1 MTVRNNERIRELADT
16 VFDQTFLLT
25 RAMTVLTLI
34 LAAAAL
40 LIMGWVFFS
49 TRVWYYRLLAVWG
62 LRDREVAGQM
72 VRLAVSLTIG
82 IAVLALPLG
91 IWLTWVLVH
100 RINPLAFGWSLPMAV
115 YPEFWVELIGLSL
128 MVGLSIAALMRRQLQ
143 QPATMPASASS
154 LAGGDR

>member
-1 MTVRNNERIRELADT
+1 MRNNERIRELADT

-100 RINPLAFGWSLPMAV
+100 RINPWP
-115 YPEFWVELIGLSL
+115 
-128 MVGLSIAALMRRQLQ
+128 
-143 QPATMPASASS
+143 
-154 LAGGDR
+154 LAGHCRWPCIRSSG